1 MAATFFWYDLET
13 SGTNAIDD
21 RILQFAGQRTDADL
35 NPVGEPVNQLVK
47 PTEDALLDPGAMA
60 VTGLDPRALMTQG
73 CSEFALTS
81 LLLSHFAVPETC
93 VVGYNSLSF
102 DDEFVRQTLF
112 RNLRDPYAREWQG
125 GNSRWDI
132 LGLMRMAYAL
142 RPDGIH
148 WPMRD
153 NGRPSFTLVDLAR
166 ANGIEHTSAHD
177 ALSDIEATIGLARL
191 VKLAQPKLFDFY
203 FALRQKQAVI
213 NQLYPLGKGP
223 LVHVAP
229 YYPPER
235 RGLTA
240 ILPLIAHPHFSNTVV
255 CWDLTV
261 PPRAFEA
268 ALSSVDAFDTALQNW
283 GREHETG
290 PRPLQSIAINKSPP
304 IAPYRTLGEEQANAL
319 GMGESMVNERVADL
333 QRMGRLRD
341 LLSERLLNQ
350 KQTQDEIGADRDVDA
365 SLYTG
370 GFFSTEDLAT
380 MEQARQ
386 TIASGGLPLVAGNER
401 LRLLIERCYVRATDM
416 PSDQAPIQAWLT
428 YLRRQWLDSGRL
440 EDVFR
445 RTHAAPSTGPGSLAA
460 EVKQSLLQRLED
472 QASLIGVPTASWHG

>member
-35 NPVGEPVNQLVK
+35 NPVGEPIDELVK
-47 PTEDALLDPGAMA
+47 PTQDALLDPGAMA
-60 VTGLDPRALMTQG
+60 VTGLNPLALVKDG
-73 CSEFALTS
+73 CSEFSLTS

-148 WPMRD
+148 WPIKD
-153 NGRPSFTLVDLAR
+153 NGRPSFTLVDLAK
-166 ANGIEHTSAHD
+166 ANGIEHASAHD
-177 ALSDIEATIGLARL
+177 ALSDIEATISLARL
-191 VKLAQPKLFDFY
+191 VKRAQPKLFNFY
-203 FALRQKQAVI
+203 FSLRQKQAVI

-235 RGLTA
+235 RGLTV

-261 PPRAFEA
+261 PPHAFEH
-268 ALSSVDAFDTALQNW
+268 ALSNVDAFDTALQNW
-283 GREHETG
+283 GHEYGTG

-304 IAPYRTLGEEQANAL
+304 IAPYRTLGDEQANAL
-319 GMGESMVNERVADL
+319 SLGVSMVNERVADL

-341 LLSERLLNQ
+341 LLREKLLTQ
-350 KQTQDEIGADRDVDA
+350 KWIQGEITPDQDVDA
-365 SLYTG
+365 SLYSG
-370 GFFSTEDLAT
+370 GFFSAEDLAM

-386 TIASGGLPLVAGNER
+386 TIASGDPPLVAGSER
-401 LRLLIERCYVRATDM
+401 LRLLVERCYVRTTGE
-416 PSDQAPIQAWLT
+416 PPDQESFDAWSS
-428 YLRRQWLDSGRL
+428 YLRRRWLDSGRL

-445 RTHAAPSTGPGSLAA
+445 RTYAAPSAGPGALSP
-460 EVKQSLLQRLED
+460 EIKQSLLQRLEN
-472 QASLIGVPTASWHG
+472 QASLIGISTASWRG

>member
-1 MAATFFWYDLET
+1 M
-13 SGTNAIDD
+13 
-21 RILQFAGQRTDADL
+21 
-35 NPVGEPVNQLVK
+35 
-47 PTEDALLDPGAMA
+47 
-60 VTGLDPRALMTQG
+60 
-73 CSEFALTS
+73 
-81 LLLSHFAVPETC
+81 
-93 VVGYNSLSF
+93 
-102 DDEFVRQTLF
+102 
-112 RNLRDPYAREWQG
+112 
-125 GNSRWDI
+125 
-132 LGLMRMAYAL
+132 
-142 RPDGIH
+142 
-148 WPMRD
+148 
-153 NGRPSFTLVDLAR
+153 
-166 ANGIEHTSAHD
+166 
-177 ALSDIEATIGLARL
+177 
-191 VKLAQPKLFDFY
+191 
-203 FALRQKQAVI
+203 
-213 NQLYPLGKGP
+213 
-223 LVHVAP
+223 AP

-319 GMGESMVNERVADL
+319 GMSESMVHERVADL

-350 KQTQDEIGADRDVDA
+350 KQMQDEIGADRDVDA

-386 TIASGGLPLVAGNER
+386 TIASGDLPLVAGNER

-416 PSDQAPIQAWLT
+416 PSDQAPVQAWLT

-445 RTHAAPSTGPGSLAA
+445 RTHAAPSTGPGSLAV

>member
-47 PTEDALLDPGAMA
+47 PTQDALLDPGAMA
-60 VTGLDPRALMTQG
+60 VTGLNPLVLMKDG
-73 CSEFALTS
+73 CSEFSLTS

-148 WPMRD
+148 WPMKD
-153 NGRPSFTLVDLAR
+153 NGRPSFTLVDLAS

-191 VKLAQPKLFDFY
+191 VKQAQPKLFNFY
-203 FALRQKQAVI
+203 FSLRQKQAVI

-223 LVHVAP
+223 LVHIAP

-261 PPRAFEA
+261 PPRAFEN
-268 ALSSVDAFDTALQNW
+268 ALSNVDAFDTALQNW
-283 GREHETG
+283 GREHEAG

-304 IAPYRTLGEEQANAL
+304 IAPYRTLGDEQANAL
-319 GMGESMVNERVADL
+319 GLDESMVSERVADL

-341 LLSERLLNQ
+341 LLSEKLLTQ
-350 KQTQDEIGADRDVDA
+350 KRIQDEITSDQDVDA
-365 SLYTG
+365 SLYSG
-370 GFFSTEDLAT
+370 GFFSTEDLAM

-386 TIASGGLPLVAGNER
+386 AIASGDQPLVASNER
-401 LRLLIERCYVRATDM
+401 LRLLVERCYIRTTGE
-416 PSDQAPIQAWLT
+416 PSDQASFEAWSS

-472 QASLIGVPTASWHG
+472 QASLIGAPTASWRG